1 MSLPLQQEYQ
11 QTLDYL
17 YAQLPVFSKYGKGAI
32 KVGLDNIKL
41 LCEALGNPQDKFK
54 SIHIAGTNGKGSTS
68 HMLSAI
74 LQEAGYKT
82 GLYTSPH
89 LVNFGERIKING
101 KELDQ
106 QWVIDFVALHK
117 ELFKQIEPSF
127 FEVTVAMAFQYFAEQ
142 ECDIAVIETGL
153 GGRLDSTNII
163 TPILSI
169 ITNISYDHMDVLGET
184 LVEIAEEKAGIIKN
198 GVPFILGER
207 QKETEQVFFEHA
219 IHKQCNSFNADAQ
232 WALVKVKQD
241 EGCQYLKAVKL
252 AAQEMYD
259 LQTDLLGSYQLH
271 NIKTVLTAG
280 EVLDS
285 MGYKTDLPTTLRALS
300 KVKKLTGLRGR
311 WEELQSKPLII
322 ADVGHNKAGV
332 KEVMNQWQL
341 VKAAQKN
348 IVIGFVKDKD
358 VRAALTQFPADTNF
372 YFCNAQIPRALPAKE
387 LEAIAQE
394 LNLKGSSYPTVA
406 EAVKTAKQNMGS
418 EDALLITGS
427 FFVVGEAL
435 NFLEEK
441 NHD

>member
-1 MSLPLQQEYQ
+1 MSLQIHQQYKD
-11 QTLDYL
+11 TLDYL
-17 YAQLPVFSKYGKGAI
+17 YAQLPLFSKYGKGAI
-32 KVGLDNIKL
+32 KIGLDNIKL
-41 LCEALGNPQDKFK
+41 LCEALGNPHQKFK

-68 HMLSAI
+68 HMLAAV
-74 LQEAGYKT
+74 LQESGYKT

-101 KELDQ
+101 QEIEQK
-106 QWVIDFVALHK
+106 WVIDFVARHK
-117 ELFKQIEPSF
+117 ELFMQIEPSF

-142 ECDIAVIETGL
+142 DCDIAVIETGL

-163 TPILSI
+163 TPLLSI

-184 LVEIAEEKAGIIKN
+184 LEEIAEEKAGIIKN
-198 GVPFILGER
+198 SIPFILGER

-219 IHKQCNSFNADAQ
+219 IHKQCASFYADAQ

-241 EGCQYLKAVKL
+241 EACQYLKAVKL

-259 LQTDLLGSYQLH
+259 LQTDLLGAYQLH

-280 EVLDS
+280 EVLYS
-285 MGYKTDLPTTLRALS
+285 MGFKTDLPTTLRALS
-300 KVKKLTGLRGR
+300 KVKKLSGLRGR
-311 WEELQSKPLII
+311 WEKLQEQPLII

-341 VKAAQKN
+341 VNARQKN
-348 IVIGFVKDKD
+348 IVVGFVRDKD
-358 VRAALTQFPADTNF
+358 VRAALTQFPTDTNF
-372 YFCNAQIPRALPAKE
+372 YFCNAQIPRALPSAE

-394 LNLKGSSYPTVA
+394 LNLKGKSYSSVA
-406 EAVKTAKQNMGS
+406 EAVEAAKQNIGA

-435 NFLEEK
+435 NYLEGSK
-441 NHD
+441 HD

>member
-1 MSLPLQQEYQ
+1 MSSALQQEYQ

-17 YAQLPVFSKYGKGAI
+17 YAQLPLFSKYGKGAI
-32 KVGLDNIKL
+32 KEGLDNIKL
-41 LCEALGNPQDKFK
+41 LCEALNNPQDKFK

-68 HMLSAI
+68 HMLAAV

-89 LVNFGERIKING
+89 LVHFGERIKING
-101 KELDQ
+101 QELDQ
-106 QWVIDFVALHK
+106 KWVIDFVARHK
-117 ELFKQIEPSF
+117 ALFLQVEPSF

-142 ECDIAVIETGL
+142 ECDIVVVETGL

-184 LVEIAEEKAGIIKN
+184 LTEIAEEKAGIIKH

-219 IHKQCNSFNADAQ
+219 IHKQCNSFYADAQ

-241 EGCQYLKAVKL
+241 EDCQYLKAVKL
-252 AAQEMYD
+252 AAQEIYD
-259 LQTDLLGSYQLH
+259 LQTDLLGTYQLH
-271 NIKTVLTAG
+271 NIKTALTAS
-280 EVLDS
+280 EVLYS
-285 MGYKTDLPTTLRALS
+285 MGFQTDIDTTLRALS
-300 KVKKLTGLRGR
+300 RVKKLTGLRGR
-311 WEELQSKPLII
+311 WEKLQQQPLII

-358 VRAALTQFPADTNF
+358 VRAALTQFPTDAKF

-387 LEAIAQE
+387 LEAMAHE
-394 LNLKGSSYPTVA
+394 LNLKGASFDSVA
-406 EAVKTAKQNMGS
+406 QAVNAAKQNLGTD
-418 EDALLITGS
+418 DALLITGS

-435 NFLEEK
+435 NFLEGIS
-441 NHD
+441 HD